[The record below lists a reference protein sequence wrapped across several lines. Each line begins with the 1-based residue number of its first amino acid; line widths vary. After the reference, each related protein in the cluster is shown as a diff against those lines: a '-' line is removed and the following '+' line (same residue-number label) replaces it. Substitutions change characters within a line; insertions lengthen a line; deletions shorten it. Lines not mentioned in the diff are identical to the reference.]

1 MTQFSTHAEFPVE
14 VVVQHVLEA
23 QKQALEDEE
32 VRMAG
37 QSRDF
42 RLVGFPISRPG
53 LYAPK
58 HRFNASVKKL
68 KTVTPKELMHS
79 FYKEDGED
87 CALNQPQAD
96 PEIDITEQSQ

>member
-32 VRMAG
+32 ARMAG
-37 QSRDF
+37 QSREF
-42 RLVGFPISRPG
+42 TPVVN
-53 LYAPK
+53 

-87 CALNQPQAD
+87 YTLNQPQAD
-96 PEIDITEQSQ
+96 PENEITEQSQ